1 MAMGMPW
8 LPEIPGDPA
17 GMRALASAV
26 RGDAR
31 SVSTLTEGIGT
42 AIGNATFEG
51 PAATA
56 IRDRLASYGR
66 SLGDVSQGL
75 EALAG
80 RLDTAAAEVEQQ
92 QAERERRLAQLM
104 REWLEAQGVRA

>member
-1 MAMGMPW
+1 MPMGMPW
-8 LPEIPGDPA
+8 LPEIPGDRTDDGACVGGTQRRTECLDPD
-17 GMRALASAV
+17 
-26 RGDAR
+26 GDR
-31 SVSTLTEGIGT
+31 T
-42 AIGNATFEG
+42 AIGSATFEG